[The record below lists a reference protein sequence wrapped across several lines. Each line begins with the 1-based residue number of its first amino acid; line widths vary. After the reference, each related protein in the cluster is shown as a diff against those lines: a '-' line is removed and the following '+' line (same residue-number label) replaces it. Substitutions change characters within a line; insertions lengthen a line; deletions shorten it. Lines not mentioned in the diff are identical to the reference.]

1 MPHQCVRCS
10 TFYPD
15 AAPELLN
22 GCACGG
28 KMFFFLRQER
38 YEAIKKHQEEVL
50 LLSKEQKFQMEQDV
64 YSMLG
69 LQRSDPVVLDFESIR
84 MLAPGKYELDLVKLF
99 SQEPLIF
106 KLSEGKYMIDI
117 PAAMKRKK

>member
-1 MPHQCVRCS
+1 
-10 TFYPD
+10 
-15 AAPELLN
+15 
-22 GCACGG
+22 
-28 KMFFFLRQER
+28 MFFFLRQER
-38 YEAIKKHQEEVL
+38 YEAIKKHQEEIA

-84 MLAPGKYELDLVKLF
+84 MLAPGKYELDLVRLF

-106 KLSEGKYMIDI
+106 KLSDGKYVIDI
-117 PAAMKRKK
+117 PNAMKRKK

>member
-1 MPHQCVRCS
+1 MPHQCVRCN

-15 AAPELLN
+15 AAPELLK
-22 GCACGG
+22 GCPCGG

-38 YEAIKKHQEEVL
+38 YEAVKKHQEEVL

-106 KLSEGKYMIDI
+106 KLSDGKYVIDI
-117 PAAMKRKK
+117 PNAMKRKK